1 MDYFVA
7 VEQVVCRDFV
17 RVVVVVP
24 KNVPVADIGLVTS
37 VEAVEYFVPVAY
49 TDSVG
54 ASPICFYLP
63 ATSSLAQLVLLGRP
77 HIILWIAKLNLFLIP
92 FY

>member
-1 MDYFVA
+1 MRLAQYIA
-7 VEQVVCRDFV
+7 EAEQVVCKDFV
-17 RVVVVVP
+17 LGAVVPVVEIGRATTSVVVEV
-24 KNVPVADIGLVTS
+24 KLAAKPV
-37 VEAVEYFVPVAY
+37 
-49 TDSVG
+49 VG
-54 ASPICFYLP
+54 ASPMCFYLP